1 MSPALPPEPDTR
13 PETARRLIPLLIAM
27 SAVGPLSL
35 NILVPALPTLVAVF
49 ATDPGPVQ
57 LTISL
62 YLLGLAV
69 SQLALG
75 PLSDRFGRRPVVLA
89 GLALTAVASIGAA
102 FATSIGMLI
111 MARLAQSFGGSTG
124 LVIGR
129 VIIRDLVDRNRA
141 ASMLGLVTTVMVVV
155 PMIGPLIGGLLDTAI
170 GWQGILLFVAAL
182 SLVVLAWA
190 ALALPETR
198 PERPPSTEPSGFL
211 HDLKRLAASK
221 SFAGYVLSAALGT
234 ATFFVFLG
242 GSPYV
247 IVTLMGRS
255 SAEYGI
261 WFAIS
266 SIGFMAGNFAA
277 SRWSLRHDIDTL
289 IWWGIVAELVGVA
302 VATIVAVIGPLGG
315 PITIFGPQMIISFGN
330 GLLLPNAIA
339 GAVSVRPQAAGAAS
353 GITGCAQMGLGAAV
367 TQLSGHVLAGASSA
381 MPMALMM
388 AAIAAALTAAFLLL
402 LKPTVKRD
410 PSR

>member
-1 MSPALPPEPDTR
+1 MSPASPPEPDTR
-13 PETARRLIPLLIAM
+13 PDTARRLIPLLIAM

-49 ATDPGPVQ
+49 ATDPGPIQ

-62 YLLGLAV
+62 YLVGLAV

-89 GLALTAVASIGAA
+89 GLALTALASIGAA
-102 FATSIGMLI
+102 FAANIGTLI
-111 MARLAQSFGGSTG
+111 VARLIQSLGGSTG

-129 VIIRDLVDRNRA
+129 AIIRDLVDRNRA

-155 PMIGPLIGGLLDTAI
+155 PMTGPLIGGVLDTAF
-170 GWQGILLFVAAL
+170 GWQGIFLFIAAL
-182 SLVVLAWA
+182 SLAVLAWA
-190 ALALPETR
+190 AFALPETR
-198 PERPPSTEPSGFL
+198 VTAEPAGGAGFL
-211 HDLKRLAASK
+211 GHLRALST
-221 SFAGYVLSAALGT
+221 STVFAGYVLSAGLGT

-261 WFAIS
+261 WFAFS

-277 SRWSLRHDIDTL
+277 SRWSLRHGIDTL
-289 IWWGIVAELVGVA
+289 IWWGIVAELIGIALAIGVA
-302 VATIVAVIGPLGG
+302 AVAPQWGPAGVFL
-315 PITIFGPQMIISFGN
+315 PQMMISFGN

-339 GAVSVRPQAAGAAS
+339 GAVSVRSQAAGTAS
-353 GITGCAQMGLGAAV
+353 GITGCVQMGLGAAV
-367 TQLSGHVLAGASSA
+367 TQLSGHVMAGASSA
-381 MPMALMM
+381 VPMALMM
-388 AAIAAALTAAFLLL
+388 AAIAVVMVVAFLML
-402 LKPTVKRD
+402 LKRRPD
-410 PSR
+410 PPR

>member
-1 MSPALPPEPDTR
+1 MSSVSPPDPDTR
-13 PETARRLIPLLIAM
+13 PDTARRLIPLLIAM

-49 ATDPGPVQ
+49 ATDPGPIQ

-62 YLLGLAV
+62 YLVGLAV

-102 FATSIGMLI
+102 FAANIGTLI
-111 MARLAQSFGGSTG
+111 VARLIQSLGGSTG

-129 VIIRDLVDRNRA
+129 AIIRDLVDRNRA

-155 PMIGPLIGGLLDTAI
+155 PMTGPLIGGVLDTAF
-170 GWQGILLFVAAL
+170 GWQGIFLFIAAL
-182 SLVVLAWA
+182 SFAVLAWA
-190 ALALPETR
+190 ALTLPETR
-198 PERPPSTEPSGFL
+198 TAVEPAGGAGFL
-211 HDLKRLAASK
+211 SHLRALST
-221 SFAGYVLSAALGT
+221 STVFAGYVLSAGLGT

-261 WFAIS
+261 WFAFS

-277 SRWSLRHDIDTL
+277 SRWSLRHGIDTL
-289 IWWGIVAELVGVA
+289 IWWGIVAELIGIALAIGVA
-302 VATIVAVIGPLGG
+302 V
-315 PITIFGPQMIISFGN
+315 GPQWGPAGVFLPQMMISFGN

-339 GAVSVRPQAAGAAS
+339 GAVSVRPQGAGTAS
-353 GITGCAQMGLGAAV
+353 GITGCVQMGLGAAV

-381 MPMALMM
+381 LPLALMM
-388 AAIAAALTAAFLLL
+388 AAIAVVMVVAFLMLL
-402 LKPTVKRD
+402 RRRPD
-410 PSR
+410 PPR

>member
-1 MSPALPPEPDTR
+1 MSPASPPEPDTR
-13 PETARRLIPLLIAM
+13 PDTARRLIPLLIAM

-49 ATDPGPVQ
+49 ATDPGPIQ

-62 YLLGLAV
+62 YLVGLAV

-89 GLALTAVASIGAA
+89 GLALTALASIGAA
-102 FATSIGMLI
+102 FAANIGTLI
-111 MARLAQSFGGSTG
+111 VARLIQSLGGSTG

-129 VIIRDLVDRNRA
+129 AIIRDLVDRNRA

-155 PMIGPLIGGLLDTAI
+155 PMTGPLIGGVLDTAF
-170 GWQGILLFVAAL
+170 GWQGIFLFIAAL
-182 SLVVLAWA
+182 SLAVLAWA
-190 ALALPETR
+190 AFALPETR
-198 PERPPSTEPSGFL
+198 VTAEPAGGAGFL
-211 HDLKRLAASK
+211 GHLRALST
-221 SFAGYVLSAALGT
+221 STVFAGYVLSAGLGT

-261 WFAIS
+261 WFAFS

-277 SRWSLRHDIDTL
+277 SRWSLRHGIDTL
-289 IWWGIVAELVGVA
+289 IWWGIVAELIGIALAIGVA
-302 VATIVAVIGPLGG
+302 AV
-315 PITIFGPQMIISFGN
+315 GPQWGPAGVFLPQMMISFGN

-339 GAVSVRPQAAGAAS
+339 GAVSVRPQGAGTAS
-353 GITGCAQMGLGAAV
+353 GITGCVQMGLGAAV

-381 MPMALMM
+381 VPLALMM
-388 AAIAAALTAAFLLL
+388 AAIAVVMVVAFLMLL
-402 LKPTVKRD
+402 RRRPD
-410 PSR
+410 PPR

>member
-1 MSPALPPEPDTR
+1 MSSVSPPEPDTR
-13 PETARRLIPLLIAM
+13 PDTARRLIPLLIAM

-49 ATDPGPVQ
+49 ATDPGPIQ

-62 YLLGLAV
+62 YLVGLAV

-102 FATSIGMLI
+102 FAANIGTLI
-111 MARLAQSFGGSTG
+111 VARLIQSLGGSTG

-129 VIIRDLVDRNRA
+129 AIIRDLVDRNRA

-155 PMIGPLIGGLLDTAI
+155 PMTGPLIGGVLDTAF
-170 GWQGILLFVAAL
+170 GWQGIFLFIAAL
-182 SLVVLAWA
+182 SLAVLAWA
-190 ALALPETR
+190 AFALPETR
-198 PERPPSTEPSGFL
+198 TAVEPAGGAGFL
-211 HDLKRLAASK
+211 SHLRALST
-221 SFAGYVLSAALGT
+221 STVFAGYVLSAGLGT

-261 WFAIS
+261 WFAFS

-277 SRWSLRHDIDTL
+277 SRWSLRHGIDTL
-289 IWWGIVAELVGVA
+289 IWWGIVAELIGIALAIGVA
-302 VATIVAVIGPLGG
+302 V
-315 PITIFGPQMIISFGN
+315 GPQWGPAGVFLPQMMISFGN

-339 GAVSVRPQAAGAAS
+339 GAVSVRPQAAGTAS
-353 GITGCAQMGLGAAV
+353 GITGCVQMGLGAAV

-381 MPMALMM
+381 VPLALMM
-388 AAIAAALTAAFLLL
+388 AAIAVVMVVAFLML
-402 LKPTVKRD
+402 LKRRPD
-410 PSR
+410 PPR

>member
-1 MSPALPPEPDTR
+1 MSSVSPPDPDTR
-13 PETARRLIPLLIAM
+13 PDTARRLIPLLIAM

-49 ATDPGPVQ
+49 ATDPGPIQ

-62 YLLGLAV
+62 YLVGLAV

-102 FATSIGMLI
+102 FAANIGTLI
-111 MARLAQSFGGSTG
+111 VARLIQSLGGSTG

-129 VIIRDLVDRNRA
+129 AIIRDLVDRNRA

-155 PMIGPLIGGLLDTAI
+155 PMTGPLIGGVLDTAF
-170 GWQGILLFVAAL
+170 GWQGIFLFVAAL
-182 SLVVLAWA
+182 SFAVLAWA
-190 ALALPETR
+190 ALTLPETR
-198 PERPPSTEPSGFL
+198 TAVEPAGGAGFL
-211 HDLKRLAASK
+211 SHLRALST
-221 SFAGYVLSAALGT
+221 STVFAGYVLSAGLGT

-261 WFAIS
+261 WFAFS

-277 SRWSLRHDIDTL
+277 SRWSLRHGIDTL
-289 IWWGIVAELVGVA
+289 IWWGIVAELIGIALAIGVA
-302 VATIVAVIGPLGG
+302 V
-315 PITIFGPQMIISFGN
+315 GPQWGPAGVFLPQMMISFGN

-339 GAVSVRPQAAGAAS
+339 GAVSVRPQGAGTAS
-353 GITGCAQMGLGAAV
+353 GITGCVQMGLGAAV

-381 MPMALMM
+381 LPLALMM
-388 AAIAAALTAAFLLL
+388 AAIAIVMVVAFLML
-402 LKPTVKRD
+402 LKRRPD
-410 PSR
+410 PPR

>member
-1 MSPALPPEPDTR
+1 MSSVSPPDPDTR
-13 PETARRLIPLLIAM
+13 PDTARRLIPLLIAM

-49 ATDPGPVQ
+49 ATDPGPIQ

-62 YLLGLAV
+62 YLVGLAV

-102 FATSIGMLI
+102 FAANIGTLI
-111 MARLAQSFGGSTG
+111 VARLIQSLGGSTG

-129 VIIRDLVDRNRA
+129 AIIRDLVDRNRA

-155 PMIGPLIGGLLDTAI
+155 PMTGPLIGGVLDTAF
-170 GWQGILLFVAAL
+170 GWQGIFLFIAAL
-182 SLVVLAWA
+182 SFAVLAWA
-190 ALALPETR
+190 ALTLPETR
-198 PERPPSTEPSGFL
+198 TAVEPAGGAGFL
-211 HDLKRLAASK
+211 SHLRALST
-221 SFAGYVLSAALGT
+221 STVFAGYVLSAGLGT

-261 WFAIS
+261 WFAFS

-277 SRWSLRHDIDTL
+277 SRWSLRHGIDTL
-289 IWWGIVAELVGVA
+289 IWWGIVAELIGIALAIGVA
-302 VATIVAVIGPLGG
+302 V
-315 PITIFGPQMIISFGN
+315 GPQWGPAGVFLPQMMISFGN

-339 GAVSVRPQAAGAAS
+339 GAVSVRPQGAGTAS
-353 GITGCAQMGLGAAV
+353 GITGCVQMGLGAAV

-381 MPMALMM
+381 LPLALMM
-388 AAIAAALTAAFLLL
+388 AAIAIVMVVAFLML
-402 LKPTVKRD
+402 LKRRPD
-410 PSR
+410 PPR